1 MTITVG
7 GLTDTII
14 EGSESWNIYLAT
26 LCISIYK
33 C

>member
-7 GLTDTII
+7 GPTDTVSTII

-26 LCISIYK
+26 LCISI
-33 C
+33 